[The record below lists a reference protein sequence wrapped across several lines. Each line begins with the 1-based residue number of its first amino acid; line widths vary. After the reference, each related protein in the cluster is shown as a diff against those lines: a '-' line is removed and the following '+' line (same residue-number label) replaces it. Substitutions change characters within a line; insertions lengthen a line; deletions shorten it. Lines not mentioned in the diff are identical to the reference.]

1 VQILLDTHVLLW
13 ALVKPERLDE
23 DTRAAIRSGTN
34 EVLFSAASIW
44 EIAIKT
50 ALRRA
55 DFVVD
60 PVEIVREA
68 LDAGLAEL
76 ALRSSAAA
84 LVAKLPHL
92 HRDPFDRVL
101 IAQAIAEPAFLYTAD
116 PRLAPYS
123 ELVRQIGVR

>member
-1 VQILLDTHVLLW
+1 MQILLDTHVLLW